1 MFFSQNIELIESFI
15 GYQEDSEI
23 ISFTPNNRIIL
34 SGDYNGNINLWDL
47 KFQTLIKTIE
57 AHKKPINNIK
67 FSENG
72 KKFATCSL
80 DSCVKIWDF
89 NSEKFLTLLN

>member
-1 MFFSQNIELIESFI
+1 MKIKFLILFYCFSINIFSQNIELIESFI

-34 SGDYNGNINLWDL
+34 SGDYSGKLNLWDL
-47 KFQTLIKTIE
+47 KHQTIIKSIY
-57 AHKKPINNIK
+57 AHSRPINSIK

-72 KKFATCSL
+72 KSL
-80 DSCVKIWDF
+80 LRAPLIPV
-89 NSEKFLTLLN
+89 